1 MIPRGRSLQIA
12 ADPGFSM
19 GSNGD
24 FMGISW
30 GFHGDFMGFHG
41 DFMGISW
48 GFHGDFLCNGILMWL
63 NGISWGFTFGKLIV
77 CY

>member
-1 MIPRGRSLQIA
+1 MWDVAASLASKAAVIPRGRSLQIA

-30 GFHGDFMGFHG
+30 GFHGDFMG
-41 DFMGISW
+41 ISW
-48 GFHGDFLCNGILMWL
+48 GLLIVEEL
-63 NGISWGFTFGKLIV
+63 ISWGRFFLLQP
-77 CY
+77 